1 MMSDH
6 SDITALI
13 RDSASAVAPRG
24 GSLARVRA
32 LRFQSPHFDP
42 QTWRDMAALG
52 WIGLRLPEDRGGVG
66 LGMTESIA
74 LYEELGRGLVPE
86 PLIAVTLAATLLSQ
100 SDETEL
106 LEGIVSGE
114 KLVTVAGVNSA
125 RIDTVFIAS
134 TVRDNVE
141 GADLADAFLVPEHRD
156 GGLALRLV
164 GRNDVSIET
173 IALQD
178 GGRVAT
184 IIAEPNKGRMIASH
198 CGDLVEQVIDE
209 AALATASYLL
219 GVAESAFAMT
229 IDYLKERHQ
238 FGQSLA
244 SFQALQ
250 HRAAD
255 LKIQLTL
262 TRASVE
268 AAAAE
273 LDAGPDDASRQRA
286 VSRAKARASDTA
298 LLVGRESIQLH
309 GAIGYTDE
317 YDVGLFLRKAMVL
330 ANHYG
335 SAHAHR
341 RRFAD
346 LTADS

>member
-1 MMSDH
+1 MASYH
-6 SDITALI
+6 SETTTLI

-24 GSLARVRA
+24 GDLARVRA
-32 LRFQSPHFDP
+32 LRFQSPGFDP
-42 QTWRDMAALG
+42 QIWREMAALG
-52 WIGLRLPEDRGGVG
+52 WIGLRLPEEKGGVG

-74 LYEELGRGLVPE
+74 LYEELGHGIVPE
-86 PLIAVTLAATLLSQ
+86 PLIATTLAATLLAQ
-100 SDETEL
+100 SDEAEL
-106 LEGIVSGE
+106 LGRLIRGE
-114 KLVTVAGVNSA
+114 QLVTAAGVNSA
-125 RIDTVFIAS
+125 NIS
-134 TVRDNVE
+134 TSAAHDNAE
-141 GADLADAFLVPEHRD
+141 AADMADAFILPELD
-156 GGLALRLV
+156 EEALTLRLV
-164 GRNDVSIET
+164 ARSDMTIET

-184 IIAEPNKGRMIASH
+184 VSAAPDSGRVIARNSGNLLRRA
-198 CGDLVEQVIDE
+198 IDE
-209 AALATASYLL
+209 AALGTAAYLL
-219 GVAESAFAMT
+219 GVAESAFSMT
-229 IDYLKERHQ
+229 IDYLKERRQ

-273 LDAGPDDASRQRA
+273 LDAGADDTARQRA

-298 LLVGRESIQLH
+298 LLAGREAIQLH

-341 RRFAD
+341 RRFAA
-346 LTADS
+346 LTADR

>member
-1 MMSDH
+1 M
-6 SDITALI
+6 
-13 RDSASAVAPRG
+13 
-24 GSLARVRA
+24 
-32 LRFQSPHFDP
+32 
-42 QTWRDMAALG
+42 G
-52 WIGLRLPEDRGGVG
+52 WIGLRLPEDQGGVG

-86 PLIAVTLAATLLSQ
+86 PLIAVTLVAALLAP

-106 LEGIVSGE
+106 LGHLMSGE
-114 KLVTVAGVNSA
+114 RLIMAAGVNSA
-125 RIDTVFIAS
+125 QVGPGFAAS
-134 TVRDNVE
+134 PLHDNVE
-141 GADLADAFLVPEHRD
+141 AADLADAFLVPAHGAD
-156 GGLALRLV
+156 GLALRLV
-164 GRNDVSIET
+164 DRDDVSIET
-173 IALQD
+173 VALQD

-184 IIAEPNKGRMIASH
+184 ISAAPDSGRVIAHDCDDRLERAT
-198 CGDLVEQVIDE
+198 DE
-209 AALATASYLL
+209 AALGTAAYLL

-229 IDYLKERHQ
+229 IDYLKQRHQ

-268 AAAAE
+268 SAAAE
-273 LDAGPDDASRQRA
+273 WDSGVDHIMRQRA

-298 LLVGRESIQLH
+298 LLVGREAVQLH

-341 RRFAD
+341 RRFAA
-346 LTADS
+346 LTAES